1 MPKKPEEVLKD
12 LRAGKFSPF
21 YFLMGDESFYID
33 QISDYIEENAL
44 ETTERSFNQTVL
56 YGKDIQMK
64 DVIAR
69 AKQFPVMAMRQVV
82 IVKEAQEIT
91 DFGKEDAKKQLQNYV
106 EKTVPTTVLVFLYK
120 HKKLPLNTKLAK
132 AIDKHAILVESKS
145 LYENQV
151 PAWIGNYLQQ
161 KKYRI
166 TPDATA
172 WLIENVGIEL
182 SRLSNELDK
191 LLLNFAKADSS
202 SQPSQITT
210 ELVKKYIGTTKEYNV
225 FDLQRAIAQKNGLK
239 THKIINAFAANPKD
253 NPVIPIVSS
262 LFGYFC
268 KLILI
273 HTHKGK
279 SNNELAAILKVSPFF
294 VKDYAAA
301 ARNYNIPKILFV
313 LNALRIADAQSK
325 GINSSAKDGEILREL
340 AVRILG

>member
-1 MPKKPEEVLKD
+1 MPKKPEEILKD
-12 LRAGKFSPF
+12 LRAGKFAPF

-33 QISDYIEENAL
+33 KIADFIEENAL
-44 ETTERSFNQTVL
+44 EDTERSFNQTVL

-64 DVIAR
+64 DILAR

-82 IVKEAQEIT
+82 IVKEAQEIS
-91 DFGKEDAKKQLQNYV
+91 DFGKEAAKTQLQNYA

-120 HKKLPLNTKLAK
+120 HKKLALNTKLAK
-132 AIDKHAILVESKS
+132 AIDKHAILVESKA
-145 LYENQV
+145 LYENQI
-151 PAWIGNYLQQ
+151 PAWIGNYLQE

-172 WLIENVGIEL
+172 WLIENVGLEL
-182 SRLSNELDK
+182 SRLANELDK
-191 LLLNFAKADSS
+191 LLLNFGKANSS
-202 SQPSQITT
+202 TQPSQITT

-225 FDLQRAIAQKNGLK
+225 FDLQRAIAQRNGLK
-239 THKIINAFAANPKD
+239 THKIINTFAANPKD
-253 NPVIPIVSS
+253 HPIIPIISS

-273 HTHKGK
+273 HKHKGK

-294 VKDYAAA
+294 VKDYTAA
-301 ARNYNIPKILFV
+301 ARNYNLGKILFV

-325 GINSSAKDGEILREL
+325 GISSSAKDGEILREL

>member
-1 MPKKPEEVLKD
+1 MPKKPEEILKD
-12 LRAGKFSPF
+12 LSAGKFSPF
-21 YFLMGDESFYID
+21 YFLMGEESFYID
-33 QISDYIEENAL
+33 KISDYIEENAL
-44 ETTERSFNQTVL
+44 EKSERSFNQTVL

-64 DVIAR
+64 DIISQ

-82 IVKEAQEIT
+82 IVKEAQEIS
-91 DFGKEDAKKQLQNYV
+91 DFGRETAKTQLQNYA
-106 EKTVPTTVLVFLYK
+106 EKAVPTTVLVFLYK
-120 HKKLPLNTKLAK
+120 HKKLALNTKLAK
-132 AIDKHAILVESKS
+132 AIDKHAILVESKP

-182 SRLSNELDK
+182 SRLANEIDK
-191 LLLNFAKADSS
+191 LLLNFGKAEVG

-225 FDLQRAIAQKNGLK
+225 FDLQRAIAQRNSLK
-239 THKIINAFAANPKD
+239 THKIINTFAANPKD

-273 HTHKGK
+273 HKNQGK
-279 SNNELAAILKVSPFF
+279 SNNELAGILKVSPFF
-294 VKDYAAA
+294 VKDYSAA

-313 LNALRIADAQSK
+313 LHALRIADAQSK
-325 GINSSAKDGEILREL
+325 GINSSAKDEEILREL